1 MLWVGKLQV
10 EVYYLIICIISR
22 CHCWFCSLLNAGF
35 RPLIGLHFLKSE
47 KRATWTWLI
56 SAVLF
61 GMAHGINILNGG
73 AVPVIAMQMV
83 GTTFM
88 AIYFVAL
95 FMRTGSII
103 VPILVHSIWDFIC
116 VATEDTV
123 AENLLMVQPTV
134 DLFLVGSIL
143 TCIALGIVGIVLINK
158 GSDSIK
164 RIWDEKWTD

>member
-1 MLWVGKLQV
+1 
-10 EVYYLIICIISR
+10 
-22 CHCWFCSLLNAGF
+22 
-35 RPLIGLHFLKSE
+35 
-47 KRATWTWLI
+47 
-56 SAVLF
+56 
-61 GMAHGINILNGG
+61 MAHGINILNGG